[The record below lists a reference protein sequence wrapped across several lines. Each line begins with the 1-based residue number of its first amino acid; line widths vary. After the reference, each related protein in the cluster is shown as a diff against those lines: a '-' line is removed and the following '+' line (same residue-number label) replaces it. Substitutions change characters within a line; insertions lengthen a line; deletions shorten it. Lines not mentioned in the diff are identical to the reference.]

1 MISVTN
7 TQNSIAL
14 QLLQST
20 SHSSA
25 NSSASARHSDPA
37 SIIGAISSGSD
48 ATNSPVTKA
57 LAEITRISLE
67 SGGEAISAGDDAKVT
82 GTDFDDY
89 IQVGNGA
96 TVNGGDGDDVIYS
109 GHGST
114 INGGDGNDK
123 IYTGFGSTVNGGNG
137 DDWILGG
144 AKSVMHGGEGNDR
157 VAGGGEIHGDAGDDY
172 VTGTGNLYGGEGDDT
187 VVTGSTG
194 SITDANT
201 NAYGGVGN
209 DTIQIYKGAT
219 GYGGEGNDTIEIN
232 YGEGAASGGVGDDRI
247 TVESNKDSDRVAIIK
262 FDKGDDKDT
271 IILQDGNATLELGS
285 GLDADKINISYNEDG
300 GEAVITFEGNENDQ
314 ITISNDLRFSATNI
328 VELKFADGSSQQITL
343 DRGHGDYLG
352 AGIEA
357 YLRQTGQRD

>member
-25 NSSASARHSDPA
+25 NSNASTGSSDPA

-67 SGGEAISAGDDAKVT
+67 SGGEAISAGDDAEVT

-89 IQVGNGA
+89 IQVGRGS
-96 TVNGGDGDDVIYS
+96 TVNAGDGNDTIVARWGSTVNGDAGDDKIFAYGSIASGSVVHGGDGDD
-109 GHGST
+109 T
-114 INGGDGNDK
+114 IFTGGEV
-123 IYTGFGSTVNGGNG
+123 Y
-137 DDWILGG
+137 GG
-144 AKSVMHGGEGNDR
+144 A
-157 VAGGGEIHGDAGDDY
+157 
-172 VTGTGNLYGGEGDDT
+172 
-187 VVTGSTG
+187 
-194 SITDANT
+194 
-201 NAYGGVGN
+201 GN
-209 DTIQIYKGAT
+209 DTIQGGGNI
-219 GYGGEGNDTIEIN
+219 YGGEGNDKIHGTDSGGMQNTTISGGLGNDEINAFGANTTVYGNEGGDTIKMN
-232 YGEGAASGGVGDDRI
+232 YGEGVASGGVGDDHI
-247 TVESNKDSDRVAIIK
+247 TVGVNKNSDRVATIK

-271 IILQDGNATLELGS
+271 IILQDGNATLELGP
-285 GLDADKINISYNEDG
+285 GLDADKMNISYNEDG
-300 GEAVITFEGNENDQ
+300 GEVVITFDDNEDDQ
-314 ITISNDLRFSATNI
+314 ITISNDLRFSASNI
-328 VELKFADGSSQQITL
+328 VELKFADGGTQQITL

-357 YLRQTGQRD
+357 YLKQTGQRD